1 MKKLFIGID
10 ISKDVFD
17 FYGISETGET
27 VIPSGILF
35 NSKKGI
41 KSFLTMVKKYTGYE
55 PHMCMEHT
63 GLYGYLLMTEFSSA
77 SMRFSVINPLEM
89 KLSSGLARGK
99 NDAVDALRIA
109 KYALANRFDLNLS
122 PLPTVKSAG
131 LKSLWPCGMVKSR
144 LWYSKKTA

>member
-1 MKKLFIGID
+1 M
-10 ISKDVFD
+10 
-17 FYGISETGET
+17 
-27 VIPSGILF
+27 
-35 NSKKGI
+35 
-41 KSFLTMVKKYTGYE
+41 TMVKKYTGYE